1 MSSIITVQSSR
12 FLTFYS
18 CITKD
23 FGNCFSF
30 TGNNWEAIRRAYYDT
45 PLVNSVSGVTMSALH
60 ELEYLKVVRLNP
72 RF

>member
-23 FGNCFSF
+23 FANCFNP

-45 PLVNSVSGVTMSALH
+45 PLVNSVRAVTMN
-60 ELEYLKVVRLNP
+60 NP
-72 RF
+72 RGSASTRL